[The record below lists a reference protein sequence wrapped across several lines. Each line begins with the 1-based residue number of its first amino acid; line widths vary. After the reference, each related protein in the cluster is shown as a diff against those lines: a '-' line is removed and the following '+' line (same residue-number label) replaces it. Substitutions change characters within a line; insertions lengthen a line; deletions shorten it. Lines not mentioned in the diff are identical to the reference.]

1 MIKELETKF
10 IGKGQVR
17 GFVFTQI
24 CKTDN
29 GFIYE
34 VDNYGNKYY
43 EVFKKKLNTMYNNIS
58 YPTDKAFGIWAF
70 TTYNLDKAKIM
81 LNNLKNKKL

>member
-1 MIKELETKF
+1 MIKELKTTF

-24 CKTDN
+24 CKTN
-29 GFIYE
+29 CGFMYE
-34 VDNYGNKYY
+34 VDNFGIKYY
-43 EVFKKKLNTMYNNIS
+43 EVFKRKVNTLYNNIS

-70 TTYNLDKAKIM
+70 TTSNFDKAKII
-81 LNNLKNKKL
+81 LNNIK